1 MSKQAKGKKMIGGL
15 LKLVSGKSDL
25 AKGAFGA
32 IFPKAGNTKVGRF
45 FQGIVNGGAQAT
57 PLTFFKDFAS
67 DFLDA
72 DGDGKITVKDFKQ
85 LDIKTLG
92 KAIGF
97 FAVIAL
103 GYYALSKAGIA
114 L

>member
-1 MSKQAKGKKMIGGL
+1 MKKRKGDKKMIGEI
-15 LKLVSGKSDL
+15 LKIVSGKSDI
-25 AKGAFGA
+25 AKGIFGA

-45 FQGIVNGGAQAT
+45 FKGIVSGGAQAT
-57 PLTFFKDFAS
+57 PLTFFKDFAT

-72 DGDGKITVKDFKQ
+72 DQDGKLTIKDFKQ

-92 KAIGF
+92 KALGF
-97 FAVIAL
+97 FGVIAL
-103 GYYALSKAGIA
+103 GYYLLHSQGI